1 MKKIT
6 LWLFALFGCWQI
18 NAQVNLV
25 QNFNGGTVLP
35 AGWTETGGKT
45 IAATESCEGNSIRDN
60 LYSFSATGTLVSPN
74 QVGASNGTDLT
85 FSFDYK
91 IENWSSTVPTPAGW
105 GNFTVDYSTDNGT
118 TWITFFTVN
127 DANHVV
133 ANTCATFT
141 NVIPAAS
148 LPTGS
153 DFRFRFN
160 MTWASGD
167 YDIYFDNISATQVST
182 IAPDC
187 TTLITPADGAVNVTS
202 SVISWSV
209 PTGIPDGYYLTV
221 GTTSGGNDILDNFD
235 VGNVTSYNIGA
246 LVGSTTYYVTII
258 PYNSIGDAIGCTET
272 SFSSCF
278 INVAPW
284 TYDVETA
291 AATTNSTI
299 ADCWSSSPSGTT
311 AAFRWDVDASGG
323 TPSGTSTGPSGANS
337 GVKYFYTEATS
348 GTTGAVA
355 ELYTPLVDLSGLAEP
370 TLQFYYHMHGVNM
383 GALHVDVFDGTTWTN
398 DVLVISGPQ
407 QTAASDPWTLSIV
420 SLNAFSGS
428 TIQVRFRGI
437 RGASFESDMSLD
449 DISFEEAPSCFDP
462 INLGATN
469 ITADSFDLLFTDA
482 SGGNQFDFNYVVQPQ
497 GTGAPA
503 TFPAGDYEDGSNTL
517 DGTNYIIP
525 VSGLAPNTSYEIY
538 VAADCNGNWV
548 GPFNFITPCEPY
560 TVPYFEGFEN
570 GYTHDTPVA
579 SCLSQESITGTAVWR
594 ANNTLTTYNRT
605 PRTGAWNAFLQWSNE
620 DWLFIPIELVGG
632 TSYTVETYARQDG
645 ATASNSNVGISYG
658 TTNTAAAMTNVI
670 VPATGIVNGNYQ
682 LIVGSFIP
690 ATDGVY
696 YIGIKGFMNGSPYYI
711 SLDDIAIYESPTSPP
726 DCAVNVLATPNATCG
741 NFATTISWDAVAD
754 TFGYNLT
761 IGTTSGGNDVLDN
774 QNIGNVTSYS
784 FVGNI
789 GTTYYYTISPY
800 NANGPATSCVEQSF
814 TTFATG
820 CYCSPSSTS
829 SSTYVDN
836 FTTTGGSQNISNLS
850 TGFTTGGYLDSSA
863 QFVESFATSSFDFNA
878 AIVGGTAGFS
888 IWVDWNND
896 LNFDNATEKVFNTT
910 AYGNGPFTGTITIP
924 AGTPIGNYRMRITTD
939 WNSSNPSNPCT
950 AASRAEFEDYTITVI
965 APPSCVAPSG
975 LNVTSVSASSA
986 NLGWTE
992 NGTAASWDVEWGA
1005 LGFTP
1010 TGTPTISGA
1019 SNPEIISGLSPN
1031 TAYSFYVRANCG
1043 VDGFSGWSGPFNFTT
1058 SCIAED
1064 VPYSQNFE
1072 SATIPNLPTCTS
1084 QQNVGSGNLWTVVNN
1099 PGYGFTTNALRY
1111 SWNTSN
1117 AANVWF
1123 FTNGVN
1129 LVGGTTYKISYD
1141 YGSASS
1147 FYVESLRVSYG
1158 SSATAVGMTDLLAE
1172 HPTVNNNVTP
1182 INNEIEFTPATSGVY
1197 YFGFNAYSIANQFNL
1212 YVDNILVDVAL
1223 SSNTF
1228 DNNNFTA
1235 YPNPVKDIL
1244 NLTYTS
1250 EITSV
1255 RVINM
1260 LGQEV
1265 IARSLNAT
1273 NAQVDMS
1280 QLSAGTYIVNVTIGD
1295 TVKTIKVVKQ

>member
-6 LWLFALFGCWQI
+6 LWLFAFFGCWQI

-25 QNFNGGTVLP
+25 QNFNGGTTLP

-45 IAATESCEGNSIRDN
+45 IAAAESCEGNSIRDN

-221 GTTSGGNDILDNFD
+221 GTTSGGNDILDNID

-246 LVGSTTYYVTII
+246 LAGSTTYYVTII

-291 AATTNSTI
+291 AATTNASI
-299 ADCWSSSPSGTT
+299 ADCWSTIPVGPTT
-311 AAFRWDVDASGG
+311 AAYRWNVDGAGG
-323 TPSGTSTGPSGANS
+323 TPNSPTTGPSGANS
-337 GVKYFYTEATS
+337 GVKYFYTEASS

-355 ELYTPLVDLSGLAEP
+355 ELYTPLVDLSGLTDP
-370 TLQFYYHMHGVNM
+370 SLQFFYHMHGANM
-383 GALHVDVFDGTTWTN
+383 GELHVDVYDGTVWTN
-398 DVLVISGPQ
+398 DVFVLTGVQ
-407 QTAASDPWTLSIV
+407 QTANTQPWREAII
-420 SLNAFSGS
+420 SLNAFNGN
-428 TIQVRFRGI
+428 TVQVRFRSI
-437 RGASFESDMSLD
+437 RGNGFNSDMALD

-469 ITADSFDLLFTDA
+469 ITSDGFDLLFTDA
-482 SGGNQFDFNYVVQPQ
+482 SGGNQFDFAYVVQPQ

-503 TFPAGDYEDGSNTL
+503 TYPAGTPEDGSNQINAT
-517 DGTNYIIP
+517 DFSIP
-525 VSGLAPNTSYEIY
+525 VSGLTPNTSYEIY

-548 GPFNFITPCEPY
+548 GPFNFTTACSSFTI
-560 TVPYFEGFEN
+560 PYFENFDAYSAGSTTN
-570 GYTHDTPVA
+570 
-579 SCLSQESITGTAVWR
+579 
-594 ANNTLTTYNRT
+594 NNTPDCWSYLENTGGAGYGYISSTTPNSAPRNFYLFNSSDVTGNYMLVSPPTIDLSTGLNRT
-605 PRTGAWNAFLQWSNE
+605 RFYARAGAANYTVEVGTLSDSSDPSTFTLIQS
-620 DWLFIPIELVGG
+620 IPITTAHTQYIVNIPIGTDNYLAFRHGLGG
-632 TSYTVETYARQDG
+632 TSR
-645 ATASNSNVGISYG
+645 S
-658 TTNTAAAMTNVI
+658 
-670 VPATGIVNGNYQ
+670 
-682 LIVGSFIP
+682 
-690 ATDGVY
+690 VY
-696 YIGIKGFMNGSPYYI
+696 
-711 SLDDIAIYESPTSPP
+711 LDDIHVEAIPTTSP
-726 DCAVNVLATPNATCG
+726 DCATNVVVTLDSACG
-741 NFATTISWDAVAD
+741 NFANQITWDLTPNAD
-754 TFGYNLT
+754 GYYIT
-761 IGTTSGGNDVLDN
+761 IGTTPGGNDVADAVNLIN
-774 QNIGNVTSYS
+774 PSYS
-784 FVGNI
+784 FSGTLN
-789 GTTYYYTISPY
+789 TTYYYTVVPY
-800 NANGPATSCVEQSF
+800 NSFNSATGCVEQSF
-814 TTFATG
+814 TTAATG

-829 SSTYVDN
+829 SLTYVDN

-910 AYGNGPFTGTITIP
+910 AYGSGPFTGTITIP

-992 NGTAASWDVEWGA
+992 TGSATSWDVEWGT

-1019 SNPEIISGLSPN
+1019 SNPEAISGLSPN

-1043 VDGFSGWSGPFNFTT
+1043 VDGFSTWVGPFNFTT

-1111 SWNTSN
+1111 GYNTSN

-1147 FYVESLRVSYG
+1147 FFAERLRVSYG
-1158 SSATAVGMTDLLAE
+1158 SSASAAGMTNLLAE
-1172 HPTVNNNVTP
+1172 HPNVVNNVTP

-1265 IARSLNAT
+1265 IARNLNAT

>member
-91 IENWSSTVPTPAGW
+91 IEDWSSTVPTPAGW

-299 ADCWSSSPSGTT
+299 ADCWSSNPTGTT
-311 AAFRWDVDASGG
+311 SAFRWDVDASGG

-337 GVKYFYTEATS
+337 GVKYFYTEASS
-348 GTTGAVA
+348 GATGAVA
-355 ELYTPLVDLSGLAEP
+355 ELYTPLVDLSALADP
-370 TLQFYYHMHGVNM
+370 TLQFYYHMRGVNM
-383 GALHVDVFDGTTWTN
+383 GSLHIDVFDGTTWTN

-437 RGASFESDMSLD
+437 RGAGFESDMSLD

-525 VSGLAPNTSYEIY
+525 VSGLTPNTSYEIY

-548 GPFNFITPCEPY
+548 GPINFKTLCTAFDTFPFVETFNVDSTTKPCWTVIDANGDNDAWNLNGTYIPRSGQSAQLYTDYNTSNNDYLISPQLDLGTTAKRLKFWVRHNSNSEPDNLNVRIS
-560 TVPYFEGFEN
+560 TTGN
-570 GYTHDTPVA
+570 DVA
-579 SCLSQESITGTAVWR
+579 S
-594 ANNTLTTYNRT
+594 
-605 PRTGAWNAFLQWSNE
+605 F
-620 DWLFIPIELVGG
+620 
-632 TSYTVETYARQDG
+632 
-645 ATASNSNVGISYG
+645 ASNLLLTI
-658 TTNTAAAMTNVI
+658 TTTQMTNVYTEYI
-670 VPATGIVNGNYQ
+670 VDLSAYSGLVYIAFAREDAPADGWYVAIDDVTVEDVPTVAPSCATNIV
-682 LIVGSFIP
+682 
-690 ATDGVY
+690 
-696 YIGIKGFMNGSPYYI
+696 
-711 SLDDIAIYESPTSPP
+711 
-726 DCAVNVLATPNATCG
+726 ATPDVSCG
-741 NFATTISWDAVAD
+741 NFANQITWDVVSGAD
-754 TFGYNLT
+754 GYYIT
-761 IGTTSGGNDVLDN
+761 IGTTMGGNDVADAVDLIN
-774 QNIGNVTSYS
+774 PTYS
-784 FVGNI
+784 FLGTVN
-789 GTTYYYTISPY
+789 TTYYYTVVPY
-800 NANGPATSCVEQSF
+800 NAFGPATGCVEQSF
-814 TTFATG
+814 TTVATG
-820 CYCSPSSTS
+820 CYCTSVPTSNDGSGITNVQIGTTNFPNGDVMYFDHTATPVDLAQGINANVQVSFATGYTYHTNIWIDFNDDYNFDASELVYQGESLATNPTTLNASFIMPAGAPLGTHRMRIGTADTGQATPNPCYSGSYGVTLDFAVNIVGAACTPPVVASTNIVPDCS
-829 SSTYVDN
+829 NGQFNIAVDVTSLGGGTPVLTDGTN
-836 FTTTGGSQNISNLS
+836 NWAVTTTG
-850 TGFTTGGYLDSSA
+850 
-863 QFVESFATSSFDFNA
+863 V
-878 AIVGGTAGFS
+878 V
-888 IWVDWNND
+888 V
-896 LNFDNATEKVFNTT
+896 V
-910 AYGNGPFTGTITIP
+910 GPFTESTSVSIVLLHGSDTTCDLPLGNFTYVCPAVNDNLCDAISLTVNAVSTGTQYNNIGATAEPNEPIAGCFSDGINGSVWFSFVAP
-924 AGTPIGNYRMRITTD
+924 ASGEVIITTD
-939 WNSSNPSNPCT
+939 
-950 AASRAEFEDYTITVI
+950 I
-965 APPSCVAPSG
+965 A
-975 LNVTSVSASSA
+975 
-986 NLGWTE
+986 
-992 NGTAASWDVEWGA
+992 
-1005 LGFTP
+1005 
-1010 TGTPTISGA
+1010 GA
-1019 SNPEIISGLSPN
+1019 SATDTEIALYDATGVTCSDLSTLGAP
-1031 TAYSFYVRANCG
+1031 
-1043 VDGFSGWSGPFNFTT
+1043 
-1058 SCIAED
+1058 IACD
-1064 VPYSQNFE
+1064 QD
-1072 SATIPNLPTCTS
+1072 
-1084 QQNVGSGNLWTVVNN
+1084 
-1099 PGYGFTTNALRY
+1099 
-1111 SWNTSN
+1111 
-1117 AANVWF
+1117 
-1123 FTNGVN
+1123 
-1129 LVGGTTYKISYD
+1129 GGTTIIFNSIITQAGLTPGNTYYIQVDD
-1141 YGSASS
+1141 YGWGTTQGS
-1147 FYVESLRVSYG
+1147 FG
-1158 SSATAVGMTDLLAE
+1158 
-1172 HPTVNNNVTP
+1172 
-1182 INNEIEFTPATSGVY
+1182 IEV
-1197 YFGFNAYSIANQFNL
+1197 QE
-1212 YVDNILVDVAL
+1212 VL
-1223 SSNTF
+1223 SSDLF

-1244 NLTYTS
+1244 NLSYTS

-1260 LGQEV
+1260 LGQVV
-1265 IARSLNAT
+1265 ISRNLNAN

-1280 QLSAGTYIVNVTIGD
+1280 QLSAGTYIVNVAIGD
-1295 TVKTIKVVKQ
+1295 TIKTVKVVKQ

>member
-6 LWLFALFGCWQI
+6 LWLFALLTSWQI
-18 NAQVNLV
+18 NAQFGCSSALV
-25 QNFNGGTVLP
+25 IADGYTASNITTPGNGGVED
-35 AGWTETGGKT
+35 W
-45 IAATESCEGNSIRDN
+45 NDN
-60 LYSFSATGTLVSPN
+60 PTGTSISANYWDDDVYLF
-74 QVGASNGTDLT
+74 QYTAGATDEFISMTINSVNSWNGIGIFTTCTGNT
-85 FSFDYK
+85 FSGELDA
-91 IENWSSTVPTPAGW
+91 E
-105 GNFTVDYSTDNGT
+105 GT
-118 TWITFFTVN
+118 TGANSTKTVSS
-127 DANHVV
+127 VV
-133 ANTCATFT
+133 TAGQTVYIAVGQWGTPNGLNFSVT
-141 NVIPAAS
+141 NFSVI
-148 LPTGS
+148 
-153 DFRFRFN
+153 
-160 MTWASGD
+160 
-167 YDIYFDNISATQVST
+167 ST
-182 IAPDC
+182 TSAPDC
-187 TTLITPADGAVNVTS
+187 TSIISPADGANNVS
-202 SVISWSV
+202 SGLITWSPV
-209 PTGIPDGYYLTV
+209 VGLVTGYKLNV
-221 GTTSGGNDILDNFD
+221 GTSAGATDVLNGAD
-235 VGNVTSYNIGA
+235 VGNVTSYNIGT
-246 LVGSTTYYVTII
+246 LTGSTTYYVTII
-258 PYNSIGDAIGCTET
+258 PYNANGDATGCTET

-299 ADCWSSSPSGTT
+299 ADCWSSNPTGTT
-311 AAFRWDVDASGG
+311 SAFRWDVDASGG
-323 TPSGTSTGPSGANS
+323 TPSGTSTGPSEANS

-355 ELYTPLVDLSGLAEP
+355 ELYTPFVDLSGLTEP
-370 TLQFYYHMHGVNM
+370 TLQFYYHMRGVNM
-383 GALHVDVFDGTTWTN
+383 GSLHIDVFDGTTWAN
-398 DVLVISGPQ
+398 DVLVISGQQ
-407 QTAASDPWTLSIV
+407 QTAALDPWALSIV
-420 SLNAFSGS
+420 SLNAFADN
-428 TIQVRFRGI
+428 TVQVRFRGI
-437 RGASFESDMSLD
+437 RGAGFESDMSLD

-462 INLGATN
+462 INLGVSN
-469 ITADSFDLLFTDA
+469 VTANSFDLLFTDA
-482 SGGNQFDFNYVVQPQ
+482 SGGNQFDFYYVVQPQ

-517 DGTNYIIP
+517 DGNDYVIP
-525 VSGLAPNTSYEIY
+525 VSSLNSNTDYEIY

-548 GPFNFITPCEPY
+548 GPFNFTTACSSFTI
-560 TVPYFEGFEN
+560 PYFENFDAYSAGSTTN
-570 GYTHDTPVA
+570 
-579 SCLSQESITGTAVWR
+579 
-594 ANNTLTTYNRT
+594 NNTPDCWSYLENTGGAGYGYISSTTPNSAPRNFYLFNSSDATGNYMLVSPSTIDLSTGLNRT
-605 PRTGAWNAFLQWSNE
+605 RFYARAGGANYTVEVGTLSDSSDPSTFTLIQS
-620 DWLFIPIELVGG
+620 IPITTAYTQYTVNIPIGTDNYLAFRHGLGG
-632 TSYTVETYARQDG
+632 TSR
-645 ATASNSNVGISYG
+645 S
-658 TTNTAAAMTNVI
+658 
-670 VPATGIVNGNYQ
+670 
-682 LIVGSFIP
+682 
-690 ATDGVY
+690 VY
-696 YIGIKGFMNGSPYYI
+696 
-711 SLDDIAIYESPTSPP
+711 LDDIHVEAIPTTSP
-726 DCAVNVLATPNATCG
+726 DCATNIVATPDVSCG
-741 NFATTISWDAVAD
+741 NFANQITWDLTPNAD
-754 TFGYNLT
+754 GYYIT
-761 IGTTSGGNDVLDN
+761 IGTTPGGNDVADAVNLIN
-774 QNIGNVTSYS
+774 PSYS
-784 FVGNI
+784 FSGTLN
-789 GTTYYYTISPY
+789 TTYYYTVVPY
-800 NANGPATSCVEQSF
+800 NSFNSATGCVEQSF
-814 TTFATG
+814 TTAATG

-910 AYGNGPFTGTITIP
+910 AYGSGPFTGTITIP

-986 NLGWTE
+986 NLGWIE
-992 NGTAASWDVEWGA
+992 NGTASSWDVEWGT

-1019 SNPEIISGLSPN
+1019 SNPEVISGLSPN
-1031 TAYSFYVRANCG
+1031 TNYSFYVRANCG
-1043 VDGFSGWSGPFNFTT
+1043 VDGFSSWSGPFNFTT

-1147 FYVESLRVSYG
+1147 SYVESLRVSYG

-1244 NLTYTS
+1244 NLSYTS